1 VNGPLTGP
9 EAAEAVAQCS
19 RALASRPNYLEA
31 ARLLAALMQRYEFSA
46 ETKISPRGL
55 EAAFAFANV
64 DRQALCNGAL
74 AFLKGR
80 PPLADALARGRAD
93 GWDAAAAL
101 LTRKGARLLRDR
113 LFAVALAHGV
123 VADIEIERFWR
134 KD

>member
-1 VNGPLTGP
+1 MNGPLTGP

-74 AFLKGR
+74 AFLKCR

-93 GWDAAAAL
+93 GGRAGRRGRRSSGWL
-101 LTRKGARLLRDR
+101 RLARLSDLIGW
-113 LFAVALAHGV
+113 A
-123 VADIEIERFWR
+123 
-134 KD
+134 